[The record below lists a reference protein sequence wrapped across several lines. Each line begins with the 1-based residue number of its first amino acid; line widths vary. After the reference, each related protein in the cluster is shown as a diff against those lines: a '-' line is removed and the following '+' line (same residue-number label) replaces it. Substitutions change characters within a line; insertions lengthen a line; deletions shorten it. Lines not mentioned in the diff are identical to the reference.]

1 MLDALD
7 PTLHQAT
14 AEWRISDLAM
24 EVVRPTIAHRHRA
37 IEAAPVA
44 ARASPVAARASPVAA
59 RASEE
64 RGGTVLTCKSSY
76 VWF

>member
-44 ARASPVAARASPVAA
+44 ARASPVAARAS
-59 RASEE
+59 EE

>member
-44 ARASPVAARASPVAA
+44 ARASPVAARAS
-59 RASEE
+59 EE
-64 RGGTVLTCKSSY
+64 RGGAVLTCKSSY

>member
-44 ARASPVAARASPVAA
+44 ARAS
-59 RASEE
+59 EE
-64 RGGTVLTCKSSY
+64 RGGAVLTCKSSY

>member
-1 MLDALD
+1 MLDDLD

-14 AEWRISDLAM
+14 AEWRISELAM

-37 IEAAPVA
+37 IEAP
-44 ARASPVAARASPVAA
+44 PVAARASPVAA

-64 RGGTVLTCKSSY
+64 RGGAVLTCKSSY

>member
-1 MLDALD
+1 MLDDLD

-44 ARASPVAARASPVAA
+44 ARASPVAARAS
-59 RASEE
+59 EE
-64 RGGTVLTCKSSY
+64 RGGAVLTCKSSY